1 MNLNVEIGVTGHFI
15 FEVTNIHTG
24 VKRTVAEFPNLIL
37 DVGLDRMG
45 VGSYLD
51 VCRVGTGNSTP
62 TVLQTQL
69 DNKIAS
75 TSTTVADAYGA
86 QPTAPYYGWRRKTFR
101 FAAGTATGNLSEVG
115 VGWGNIT
122 TDNTIYCRARILDGV
137 GAPTTIN
144 ILADEALDVI
154 YEIRAYPPLTDV
166 VVSDLDL
173 GMSTHTATVRAA
185 SVTNDAFWGADLGSQ
200 VWFVG
205 NLWTPLYNGT
215 IGAITTTPS
224 GSVYSYADPTNLSY
238 VPLSRTKK
246 SNLNLGLTQANLA
259 GGIVSLSTRTTIGRY
274 QIGFSPAI
282 DKTAS
287 RTLRLD
293 LQVSWG
299 RYVA

>member
-1 MNLNVEIGVTGHFI
+1 MNLNVEIGLTGYFI
-15 FEVTNIHTG
+15 FEATNIHTG

-37 DVGLDRMG
+37 DVGLERMG
-45 VGSYLD
+45 VGTYLD

-62 TVLQTQL
+62 TVSQTQL

-75 TSTTVADAYGA
+75 TSTTVGADAYGA
-86 QPTAPYYGWRRKTFR
+86 QPTAPYYGWKRKTFR
-101 FAAGTATGNLSEVG
+101 FAAGVATGNLSEVG
-115 VGWGNIT
+115 VGWGNNT

-166 VVSDLDL
+166 VVSGLDL

-185 SVTNDAFWGADLGSQ
+185 SVTEGVFWGGDLGSEVVFIQ
-200 VWFVG
+200 
-205 NLWTPLYNGT
+205 NLWTAVYNGT
-215 IGAITTTPS
+215 IGAITTKPS
-224 GSVYSYADPTNLSY
+224 GSGASADPTNLSY
-238 VPLSRTKK
+238 ATLSRTKK

-259 GGIVSLSTRTTIGRY
+259 GGIASLDTRTTIGRY

-282 DKTAS
+282 AKTAS

>member
-1 MNLNVEIGVTGHFI
+1 MNLNVEIGLTGYFI
-15 FEVTNIHTG
+15 FEATNIHTG

-37 DVGLDRMG
+37 DAGLERMG

-62 TVLQTQL
+62 TAPQTQL

-75 TSTTVADAYGA
+75 TDTVLTKSYGA
-86 QPTAPYYGWRRKTFR
+86 QPTAPYYGWRRITFR

-115 VGWGNIT
+115 VGWGNTT

-137 GAPTTIN
+137 GSPTTIN
-144 ILADEALDVI
+144 ILADEVLDVI

-166 VVSDLDL
+166 VVSGLDL

-185 SVTNDAFWGADLGSQ
+185 SVTDGAFWGADLGYE
-200 VWFVG
+200 VVFVQS
-205 NLWTPLYNGT
+205 LWTALYNGT

-224 GSVYSYADPTNLSY
+224 EFGASADPTNLSY

-246 SNLNLGLTQANLA
+246 SNLNLSLTQGNLA
-259 GGIVSLSTRTTIGRY
+259 GGITSLDTRTTIGRY

>member
-15 FEVTNIHTG
+15 FEATNIHTG
-24 VKRTVAEFPNLIL
+24 VKRAVAEFPNLIL
-37 DVGLDRMG
+37 DVGLERMG

-62 TVLQTQL
+62 TALQTQL

-75 TSTTVADAYGA
+75 TSTVLTSSYGA
-86 QPTAPYYGWRRKTFR
+86 QPTAPYYGWKRMTFR
-101 FAAGTATGNLSEVG
+101 FAAGVVTGNLSEVG

-166 VVSDLDL
+166 VVSGLDL

-185 SVTNDAFWGADLGSQ
+185 FVTDGAFWGADLGSE
-200 VWFVG
+200 VTFVQSY
-205 NLWTPLYNGT
+205 WTLLYNGT

-224 GSVYSYADPTNLSY
+224 GSGSSTDPTNLIY

-259 GGIVSLSTRTTIGRY
+259 GGITSLSTRTTIGRY

>member
-1 MNLNVEIGVTGHFI
+1 MNLNVEIGLTGYFI
-15 FEVTNIHTG
+15 FEVTDIHTG
-24 VKRTVAEFPNLIL
+24 VRRTVAEFPNLIL
-37 DVGLDRMG
+37 DAGLERMG

-62 TVLQTQL
+62 TALQTQL

-75 TSTTVADAYGA
+75 TSTVLTNSYGA

-101 FAAGTATGNLSEVG
+101 FAAGVATGNLSEVG

-144 ILADEALDVI
+144 VLADEALDVI

-166 VVSDLDL
+166 VVLGLDL
-173 GMSTHTATVRAA
+173 GMCTHTATVRAA
-185 SVTNDAFWGADLGSQ
+185 SVTDGAFWGADLGSQ
-200 VWFVG
+200 VEFVG
-205 NLWTPLYNGT
+205 NYWAALYNGT
-215 IGAITTTPS
+215 IGAITTIPS
-224 GSVYSYADPTNLSY
+224 GSGAGADATNLSY

-246 SNLNLGLTQANLA
+246 SNLNLSLTAANLA
-259 GGIVSLSTRTTIGRY
+259 GGIVSLDTRTTIGRY